1 MPFSKINIS
10 FYPLSEQNSEALF
23 SIIIPSWNN
32 LDMLK
37 CCIQSVRE
45 NSYFAHQIIVH
56 VNEGVDGTID
66 WIKSQNI
73 DYTYSVNNA
82 GVCYS
87 VNAMAALAK
96 TNYIVFLNDDM
107 YVCKHWDKPLYDCIK
122 GLPNNNFY
130 LSGTM
135 IEPVASSNSC
145 AIALHDF
152 GRTPADFDKA
162 GLDAFAA
169 STNKKDWFG
178 ASWPPSVVHKS
189 IWQKVGG
196 YSVEFSPGM
205 YSDPDFAM
213 KLWQSGVRHY
223 QGIGSSLVY
232 HFQSRST
239 GRVIKNN
246 GRKQFAKKWGI
257 PSSYFYKSVLRLG
270 EEFNSDKPLLFK
282 KNVAYFFAKL
292 RAFYISIS

>member
-10 FYPLSEQNSEALF
+10 FYPLSEQNSKAVF
-23 SIIIPSWNN
+23 SVIIPSWNN
-32 LDMLK
+32 LEMLK

-45 NSYFAHQIIVH
+45 NSYFPHQIIVH

-66 WIKSQNI
+66 WIKGQKL
-73 DYTYSVNNA
+73 DYTYSINNA
-82 GVCYS
+82 GVCYA

-107 YVCKHWDKPLYDCIK
+107 YVCKHWDKPLHDCIK
-122 GLPNNNFY
+122 SLPDNNFY

-135 IEPVASSNSC
+135 IEPVASSNRC
-145 AIALHDF
+145 AIAPHDF
-152 GRTPADFDKA
+152 GRTPAEFDKI

-178 ASWPPSVVHKS
+178 ASWPPSVVHKGM
-189 IWQKVGG
+189 WQKVGG

-213 KLWQSGVRHY
+213 KLWQAGVRHY

-239 GRVIKNN
+239 GRVTKND

-270 EEFNSDKPLLFK
+270 AAFNPTAPLLFK
-282 KNVAYFFAKL
+282 KNLAYLFAKF

>member
-10 FYPLSEQNSEALF
+10 FYPLSEQNSEAVF
-23 SIIIPSWNN
+23 SVIIPSWNN
-32 LDMLK
+32 LEMLK

-45 NSYFAHQIIVH
+45 NSYYMHQIIVH

-66 WIKSQNI
+66 WIKSQI
-73 DYTYSVNNA
+73 LDYTYSVNNA

-87 VNAMAALAK
+87 VNAMAVLAK
-96 TNYIVFLNDDM
+96 TDYIVFLNDDM

-122 GLPNNNFY
+122 SLPDNNFY

-135 IEPVASSNSC
+135 IEPIASSNKC
-145 AIALHDF
+145 AIAPHDF
-152 GRTPADFDKA
+152 GRTPAEFDKI
-162 GLDAFAA
+162 GLDTFAA

-178 ASWPPSVVHKS
+178 ASWPPSVVHKGM
-189 IWQKVGG
+189 WQKVGG

-213 KLWQSGVRHY
+213 KLWQAGVRHY

-239 GRVIKNN
+239 GRVTKND

-257 PSSYFYKSVLRLG
+257 PSSYFYKCVLRLG
-270 EEFNSDKPLLFK
+270 AAFNPTAPLLFK
-282 KNVAYFFAKL
+282 KNLAYLFAKF